1 LGRFLNPVRD
11 IRLLWA
17 LYGVYRRGDFALVH
31 THTIKPNIYGTLAAK
46 MAGVK
51 TIVGSVRGRGS
62 VFTETVGLKR
72 ALLRRMVMALYR
84 FAFRFTDRVQF
95 LNGDDLEFFV
105 TSGMIAREKA
115 VLIKSSGV
123 NLDDYHA
130 NAVSQEHKQSLRQ
143 EFGVPEDV
151 SIVMMVARAYWS
163 KGVEEFLAA
172 ASAISTRHRV
182 MFLLAGS
189 VEEGPD
195 AVPRSYL
202 EAHQSDCFRWVGY
215 RKDVRDVWSLAD
227 VAVLPSY
234 YPEGIPRSML
244 EAMAMSKPIV
254 TTDSI
259 GCRDV
264 VEDGKNGFLIPI
276 KDANALTNAIDRL
289 LQDESL
295 RASYG
300 AYSRQKVER
309 EFGEQ
314 EVAERVIDEL
324 YQLPSLR

>member
-1 LGRFLNPVRD
+1 
-11 IRLLWA
+11 
-17 LYGVYRRGDFALVH
+17 
-31 THTIKPNIYGTLAAK
+31 
-46 MAGVK
+46 
-51 TIVGSVRGRGS
+51 
-62 VFTETVGLKR
+62 
-72 ALLRRMVMALYR
+72 
-84 FAFRFTDRVQF
+84 
-95 LNGDDLEFFV
+95 
-105 TSGMIAREKA
+105 
-115 VLIKSSGV
+115 
-123 NLDDYHA
+123 
-130 NAVSQEHKQSLRQ
+130 
-143 EFGVPEDV
+143 
-151 SIVMMVARAYWS
+151 
-163 KGVEEFLAA
+163 
-172 ASAISTRHRV
+172 
-182 MFLLAGS
+182 
-189 VEEGPD
+189 
-195 AVPRSYL
+195 
-202 EAHQSDCFRWVGY
+202 
-215 RKDVRDVWSLAD
+215 VRDVWSLAD